1 MLLKG
6 RLQCPHPTHGCP
18 RAPSGADCAKG
29 LHPSSPKKLAVA
41 FRSLEAGPIHPA
53 AAVQR
58 PPGLEGFL
66 RQAPV
71 SAKKRMFWKSRG
83 AVLGWEFHVGWNVW
97 FWHRRR
103 GGRRPW
109 GGRLG
114 RPGGRE
120 SQRWK
125 WEHSRQAELRGE
137 RGEGRETGGRGKAR
151 RATLSRAHTP
161 LQRQPGIHR
170 PSQGAVLPRL
180 HPTPHP
186 PPTHGSAKGPVTTG
200 LRMQPY
206 GGALSSA
213 SALVHRLRPF

>member
-1 MLLKG
+1 MQRAFTLRHLKSLLSPFPAWGLVPFILLLQSGDLRALRAFSG
-6 RLQCPHPTHGCP
+6 RHQYQQRKEH
-18 RAPSGADCAKG
+18 SGSPAG
-29 LHPSSPKKLAVA
+29 QSLGGSSTWVGM
-41 FRSLEAGPIHPA
+41 SGSSAG
-53 AAVQR
+53 
-58 PPGLEGFL
+58 EG
-66 RQAPV
+66 
-71 SAKKRMFWKSRG
+71 
-83 AVLGWEFHVGWNVW
+83 
-97 FWHRRR
+97 

-137 RGEGRETGGRGKAR
+137 RGEGREMGGRGKAW

-170 PSQGAVLPRL
+170 PSQAAVLPRL

-186 PPTHGSAKGPVTTG
+186 PRTHGSAKGPVTMG

-206 GGALSSA
+206 SGALSLA
-213 SALVHRLRPF
+213 SCALVGRLRPF